1 MTAMGEISTTTA
13 RQAYDATLVSLVAA
27 SCLYGLAT
35 AALEPAVAVALRVI
49 GAPGLAT
56 VAGLA
61 LASVVLVT
69 SSRLGPM
76 WVTAPERLWRVPAS
90 LLQERSRTMR
100 LGSAIVAVLMGVGT
114 AAAVPGAVPA
124 RAAWGLGAAAVVVL
138 ALAGAAAGQRRDRSS
153 TVSAGGILL
162 GIASVS
168 VALTCTASDVLPFV
182 VVAVGTIVALIARNG
197 SSTRARP
204 ATRWRPA
211 PPLWELRRSG
221 AVVDALRM
229 ATVMLDG
236 TPLAAV
242 ADAQLAPRRRHL
254 AVPAPVRPL
263 LRILTTSRVIDLVPL
278 LAVPAAVVPVGG
290 RQAGVLSV
298 LVLTYVF
305 SLAVTRLLDVWV
317 GSPAIARTFATS
329 RPPLGPVLAMTG
341 LALTSAY
348 ALVGCALAGLGT
360 TWAGVATSVAAL
372 AWARRLSG
380 CRLGAR
386 VGALMSTPLGAV
398 PLDLAQRVV
407 AGIDVLVL
415 SLVALPPLAPGV
427 ALAVSAAAAAAYL
440 AAMTARGR

>member
-1 MTAMGEISTTTA
+1 MTVMSAISTTTA
-13 RQAYDATLVSLVAA
+13 RRAYDATLVSLVAA
-27 SCLYGLAT
+27 ACLYGLAT

-49 GAPGLAT
+49 GATGLAT

-61 LASVVLVT
+61 LSGVVLVT

-76 WVTAPERLWRVPAS
+76 WVTAPERLWRAPQS
-90 LLQERSRTMR
+90 LLQERSRTVR
-100 LGSAIVAVLMGVGT
+100 LGS
-114 AAAVPGAVPA
+114 
-124 RAAWGLGAAAVVVL
+124 AAVVVL
-138 ALAGAAAGQRRDRSS
+138 AFAGAVAGQRRDRSS
-153 TVSAGGILL
+153 TVGAGGMLL
-162 GIASVS
+162 GIASVT
-168 VALTCTASDVLPFV
+168 VALVCTASGWLPLL
-182 VVAVGTIVALIARNG
+182 VVAVGTNVALLARTG

-204 ATRWRPA
+204 APQWRPA

-242 ADAQLAPRRRHL
+242 TDAQLAPRRRRL

-263 LRILTTSRVIDLVPL
+263 VRMLTTSRVIDLVPL

-305 SLAVTRLLDVWV
+305 SLAVSRLLDVWV
-317 GSPAIARTFATS
+317 DSPALARTFATS
-329 RPPLGPVLAMTG
+329 QPPLGPVLAVTG
-341 LALTSAY
+341 LALTGAY
-348 ALVGCALAGLGT
+348 ALLGCALAGLGT
-360 TWAGVATSVAAL
+360 TWAAIATAVAAL

-380 CRLGAR
+380 RRLGAR
-386 VGALMSTPLGAV
+386 VGALVATPMGAI
-398 PLDLAQRVV
+398 PLDLAQRVA

-415 SLVALPPLAPGV
+415 SLVALPPLTSGV

-440 AAMTARGR
+440 AAVTARGR

>member
-1 MTAMGEISTTTA
+1 MTVMSAISTTTA
-13 RQAYDATLVSLVAA
+13 RRAYDATLVSLVAA
-27 SCLYGLAT
+27 ACLYGLAT

-49 GAPGLAT
+49 GATGLAT

-61 LASVVLVT
+61 ASGVVLVT

-76 WVTAPERLWRVPAS
+76 WVTAPERLWRAPQS
-90 LLQERSRTMR
+90 LLQERSRTVR
-100 LGSAIVAVLMGVGT
+100 LGSATVAVLIGVVT
-114 AAAVPGAVPA
+114 AAAMPGAVPA
-124 RAAWGLGAAAVVVL
+124 RAAWGLGTAAVVVL
-138 ALAGAAAGQRRDRSS
+138 AFAGAVAGQRRDRSS
-153 TVSAGGILL
+153 TVGAGGMLL
-162 GIASVS
+162 GIASVT
-168 VALTCTASDVLPFV
+168 VALVCTASGWLPLL
-182 VVAVGTIVALIARNG
+182 VVAVGTNVALLARTG

-204 ATRWRPA
+204 APQWRPA

-242 ADAQLAPRRRHL
+242 TDAQLAPRRRRL

-263 LRILTTSRVIDLVPL
+263 VRMLTTSRVIDLVPL

-305 SLAVTRLLDVWV
+305 SLAVSRLLDVWV
-317 GSPAIARTFATS
+317 DSPALARTFATS
-329 RPPLGPVLAMTG
+329 QPPLGPVLAVTG
-341 LALTSAY
+341 LALTGAY
-348 ALVGCALAGLGT
+348 ALLGCALAGLGT
-360 TWAGVATSVAAL
+360 TWAAIATAVAAL

-380 CRLGAR
+380 RRLGAR
-386 VGALMSTPLGAV
+386 VGALVATPMGAI
-398 PLDLAQRVV
+398 PLDLAQRVA

-415 SLVALPPLAPGV
+415 SLVALPPLTSGV

-440 AAMTARGR
+440 AAVTARGR